1 MTAHQPTTDRLE
13 TGLPLVE
20 VLDRQRR
27 PVAVVPATD
36 AERQKL
42 PHRSVAVL
50 LYEEDEGRLIL
61 RRLGGRWDIFLRGP
75 VLAGEAVT
83 DAARRILSES
93 AGLHVERLRPHE
105 EIPAQPENGNQ
116 FLHVFSHV
124 LRTEALPLLNAERP
138 DPGAPGNPAKTVR
151 PDDYAF
157 TPEELECLLRDFR
170 ELVSPRLL
178 FLAERLGVR
187 RGRRP

>member
-1 MTAHQPTTDRLE
+1 MTTHPATTHAEGDAQ
-13 TGLPLVE
+13 PLVE
-20 VLDRQRR
+20 VLDPSRR
-27 PVAVVPATD
+27 PVAVVPAAE

-61 RRLGGRWDIFLRGP
+61 RRQGGRWDIFLRGP
-75 VLAGEAVT
+75 VLAGEAVA
-83 DAARRILSES
+83 DAARRILARS

-105 EIPAQPENGNQ
+105 EIAAQPENGNQ

-138 DPGAPGNPAKTVR
+138 EGKAGR
-151 PDDYAF
+151 PEDYAF

-178 FLAERLGVR
+178 FLADRLGVR
-187 RGRRP
+187 RVRRP